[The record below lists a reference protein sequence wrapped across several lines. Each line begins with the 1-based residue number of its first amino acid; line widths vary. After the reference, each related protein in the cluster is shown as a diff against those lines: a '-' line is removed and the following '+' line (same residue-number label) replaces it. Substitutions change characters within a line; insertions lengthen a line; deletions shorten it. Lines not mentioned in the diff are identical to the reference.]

1 VSFPKLLYFY
11 IIIPGTMKLVPLL
24 LIAPLLALTLPVSCR
39 DRTVSP
45 PREIKVGVYD
55 NPPKIFRDSK
65 ARPAGIFVDI
75 VESIARSEN
84 LKIQYIPGTWSQL
97 LLMLANGNIDVLPD
111 MAYSHE
117 RDSAFALSVPVISSW
132 VQVFS
137 TKDVIIN
144 SLNDLH
150 HKKVGVLKGSIQE
163 EYLSTNSLHSHEVAF
178 DVVSYPD
185 YHSAV
190 VSLKKHEIDAIV
202 ANRFFYFSELCD
214 HEIIPSG
221 IILLPSELHFAFPK
235 SKDRDLVRLFDKN
248 ITALKNHPGSD
259 YYKSLQKWFD
269 KPHAR
274 DIPSLVWL
282 VLATTLA
289 LLLVAT
295 LFVLLLRQKVREKTA
310 ILEQKNRELVATQSK
325 LQQSERQYH
334 ALYDDAAVGLY
345 RINAQGQIVLGNK
358 AFATMLGLEPSGLSH
373 KANRAGMGP
382 LASFNATLE
391 QLQQRDELKNR
402 VSTWVRH
409 DGSTIHIN
417 ETIKATRGESGEILY
432 YDGIAEDVTESR
444 KAQEA
449 LARMQHLFETLT
461 LVSPVGIFRTNADGY
476 TTYVN
481 PKWSELSGLSLEE
494 AQGDNWLDAVHP
506 DDRERVIG
514 NWRADT
520 LLQKPSDAEYR
531 FLRKDGRTVWV
542 IGKAVPE
549 RSGDQVTGYIGTITD
564 ITRIKEFEAELVKA
578 KEKAEASDRLK
589 SVFLQ
594 NMSHEIRTPMN
605 GILGFVNLLRNL
617 APDNAQKELYL
628 EMINQSSQ
636 RLLNTIN
643 DIIAMSRIE
652 SQMVTPCF
660 SGVNLTETM
669 KYQMDFFTPQ
679 ARSKGITLRLTESVA
694 DDDGWVETDGNL
706 LNSILTNLLNNAIKF
721 TRQGTIEFGNYL
733 DGGCIVFF
741 VRDTGIGIPS
751 NRLEAIFEPF
761 VQADLNITRSHEG
774 SGLGL
779 SIVKAYV
786 EKLGGRVWVESK
798 VNEGSTFY
806 FSIPNKKAE
815 RPGEKRNPGNDRP

>member
-1 VSFPKLLYFY
+1 MSFPKMHYFY
-11 IIIPGTMKLVPLL
+11 TIIPGTMKLVPLL
-24 LIAPLLALTLPVSCR
+24 LIAPLLALALPVSCR
-39 DRTVSP
+39 NRTDSP

-55 NPPKIFRDSK
+55 NPPKIFHDSK
-65 ARPAGIFVDI
+65 ARPAGIFIDI

-84 LKIQYIPGTWSQL
+84 LKIQYIAGTWSQL
-97 LLMLANGNIDVLPD
+97 LLWLANGDIDVLPD

-150 HKKVGVLKGSIQE
+150 HKRVGVLKGSIQE
-163 EYLSTNSLHSHEVAF
+163 EYLNSNSNHSQEVPYE
-178 DVVSYPD
+178 VVVYPD

-190 VSLKKHEIDAIV
+190 VSLKNHEIDAIV

-214 HEIIPSG
+214 YEIIPSG

-248 ITALKNHPGSD
+248 ITALKNHPDSD

-274 DIPSLVWL
+274 DIPSLVWF
-282 VLATTLA
+282 VLATTLT
-289 LLLVAT
+289 LLLMAT
-295 LFVLLLRQKVREKTA
+295 LFVFLLRQKVREKTA
-310 ILEQKNRELVATQSK
+310 ILEQKNGELVATQCK
-325 LQQSERQYH
+325 LEQSERQYH

-345 RINAQGQIVLGNK
+345 RVNAQGQIVLGNK
-358 AFATMLGLEPSGLSH
+358 AFAAMLGLDPPGLLH
-373 KANRAGMGP
+373 KANTAAKGP
-382 LASFNATLE
+382 LASFNSTLE
-391 QLQQRDELKNR
+391 QLQRMDELKNR
-402 VSTWVRH
+402 DSIWVRH
-409 DGSTIHIN
+409 DGTSIHVN
-417 ETIKATRGESGEILY
+417 ETIKATRGKSGEILY

-444 KAQEA
+444 KAQES
-449 LARMQHLFETLT
+449 LTRMQHLFETLT

-494 AQGDNWLDAVHP
+494 AQGDRWLDAVHP

-520 LLQKPSDAEYR
+520 LLQMPSDAEYR

-564 ITRIKEFEAELVKA
+564 ITKIKEFEAELMRA

-589 SVFLQ
+589 TIFLQ

-605 GILGFVNLLRNL
+605 GILGFVNLLKNL
-617 APDNAQKELYL
+617 DPNNAQKDLYF

-636 RLLNTIN
+636 RLLNTIK
-643 DIIAMSRIE
+643 DIIEISRIE
-652 SQMVTPCF
+652 SQMVTPCY
-660 SGVNLTETM
+660 SRVNLKETL
-669 KYQMDFFTPQ
+669 KYHLDFFTPQ
-679 ARSKGITLRLTESVA
+679 ARSKGISLRLTESVA
-694 DDDGWVETDGNL
+694 DDDSWVETDGNL
-706 LNSILTNLLNNAIKF
+706 LSSILTNLLNNAIKF
-721 TRQGTIEFGNYL
+721 TRKGTIEFGNHL
-733 DGGCIVFF
+733 DGNCMVFF

-761 VQADLNITRSHEG
+761 VQADLNITRPHEG

-786 EKLGGRVWVESK
+786 DKLGGRVWVESK

-806 FSIPNKKAE
+806 FSIPKKKAE
-815 RPGEKRNPGNDRP
+815 SPNK